1 MYEIKNVDPVSL
13 GKTLAVI
20 AGSIFFACFAMFMV
34 LMMGIGEI
42 DLEDLFFDDDFIGV
56 LGVGLGVSVAGFFV
70 GGILGAFVY
79 NKFAERFGGIKLDI
93 AFHGQKEEVQTKQDK
108 NV

>member
-1 MYEIKNVDPVSL
+1 MYEIKHIDPVSL
-13 GKTLAVI
+13 GKTLAAI
-20 AGSIFFACFAMFMV
+20 AGSIFFACFALFMM

-56 LGVGLGVSVAGFFV
+56 LGVGLGVSVIGFFV

-93 AFHGQKEEVQTKQDK
+93 AYYGQNEKVQTKQEKD
-108 NV
+108 V